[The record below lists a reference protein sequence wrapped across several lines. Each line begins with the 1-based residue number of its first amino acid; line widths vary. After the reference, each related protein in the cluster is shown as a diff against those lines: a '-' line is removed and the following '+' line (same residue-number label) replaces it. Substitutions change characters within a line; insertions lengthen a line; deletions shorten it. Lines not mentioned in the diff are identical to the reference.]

1 MCSMSDGCK
10 CYGSEK
16 REEEVPG
23 ELRWDCSDR
32 VSREGLPKKM
42 KGLKERRVG
51 ATWISEEH

>member
-1 MCSMSDGCK
+1 MCSMSDGRK

-42 KGLKERRVG
+42 KGLKERRV
-51 ATWISEEH
+51 